1 MLRRNGQTKQTS
13 AQTGAFVTS
22 VDIIGIFVIY
32 NNITARKIVQ
42 NLNPRSEKKEITE
55 SFVATFLFNN
65 RNLQFAIIS
74 VIPVIL
80 NPQVLCHASLRLLRL
95 PKSSIYIV
103 LTNKGT
109 ITYTCF
115 KFLIGKKLLRNKMKN

>member
-1 MLRRNGQTKQTS
+1 MLRRDGQTKQTI

-22 VDIIGIFVIY
+22 VDIIIFVIY

-42 NLNPRSEKKEITE
+42 NLNPRSEKKRNYRK
-55 SFVATFLFNN
+55 FCGDFFFNN

-80 NPQVLCHASLRLLRL
+80 NTSALSCFSEVSSLSKEIDLHCSYKQRNYYVYLL
-95 PKSSIYIV
+95 
-103 LTNKGT
+103 
-109 ITYTCF
+109 
-115 KFLIGKKLLRNKMKN
+115 

>member
-1 MLRRNGQTKQTS
+1 MLRGNGQTKQTS
-13 AQTGAFVTS
+13 ARTGAFVTS
-22 VDIIGIFVIY
+22 VDIIGISVIY

-80 NPQVLCHASLRLLRL
+80 DTSALSCFPEASSLSKEIDLHLF
-95 PKSSIYIV
+95 SQ
-103 LTNKGT
+103 T
-109 ITYTCF
+109 
-115 KFLIGKKLLRNKMKN
+115 KKLLRILASNSS